1 MFLGFGALVTGLYV
15 FVPPL
20 KGSPLVINGLGL
32 YGLLA
37 MIAGIRFHRPRARLA
52 WWLLA
57 LGVFLFWVGDVY
69 TYGIRIL
76 FHVTVPFPSFGN
88 SNSGTGTRQSQSWL

>member
-1 MFLGFGALVTGLYV
+1 M

-32 YGLLA
+32 YGLVA
-37 MIAGIRFHRPRARLA
+37 MVAGIRMYRPRAQLA
-52 WWLLA
+52 WWLFV

-69 TYGIRIL
+69 TYSIRIL
-76 FHVTVPFPSFGN
+76 FDVSVPFPSFG
-88 SNSGTGTRQSQSWL
+88 GCRLPDHVPGADGRHHAPGPPP